1 MSLQVDNTVKKKKNI
16 DDASFCRSFQFTKD
30 SAHGPRA
37 SASLYFALFK

>member
-1 MSLQVDNTVKKKKNI
+1 MSLQVDNTVKKKNI
-16 DDASFCRSFQFTKD
+16 DDASFCRSFQFMKD